1 MVVKTNI
8 QLLNRNVEQE
18 HKEFEEQNCH
28 NEKSQIAKL
37 KEKNKKRL
45 IILGTALLGG
55 VTIGTLGYKFLGEM
69 STSEAFLNATMI
81 LSGMGPVDPLTNK
94 TPAKIFASFYALFSG
109 AFFLVMLAFLVQSIF
124 LTIVEQDRL
133 TARCAESEALKARK
147 ST

>member
-1 MVVKTNI
+1 MVVKTNV
-8 QLLNRNVEQE
+8 QLLNQNASQETKELQE
-18 HKEFEEQNCH
+18 HNCH
-28 NEKSQIAKL
+28 NEKSQIQKL

-55 VTIGTLGYKFLGEM
+55 VTIGTLGYKYLGEM

-81 LSGMGPVDPLTNK
+81 LSGMGPVDPLTDK

-124 LTIVEQDRL
+124 ITIVEQDRL
-133 TARCAESEALKARK
+133 AARCAESEALKVGK